1 MASLIDLATSA
12 RRKLGLEA
20 GEHTITCGTNAN
32 ALDVISVNDVLFNC
46 NSSAAYMQ
54 ADYELSA
61 NSTTVASNIKDAI
74 NTVFSTNSNIVASNV
89 ANVITIVSARTVEIV
104 TENTTGQ
111 YVVSS
116 TNTTDEPPFFSDM
129 VGWVKEAELDIANK
143 VIDEAFLADGADGI
157 IKEASIDTSGGAG
170 TSYAL
175 PTDYLRVIELRYQTS
190 VGSDVIKRA
199 EKVPYDL
206 LQDIRV
212 GDHAFYKTY
221 GTLPVNQ
228 RWYSIYGGN
237 IELGQ
242 NAAAHASTAVKMLY
256 VKKPQ
261 TSSNAASDLPEF
273 LHKVVTTYVCAQSLY
288 QLGKDQEANLMMQ
301 LYEQGIQA
309 ANGRYSSISEKSFE
323 QPK

>member
-1 MASLIDLATSA
+1 MATLIDLAVSA

-20 GEHTITCGTNAN
+20 GEHTITCSTNGNTADI
-32 ALDVISVNDVLFNC
+32 LSVNDVLLHANT
-46 NSSAAYMQ
+46 SAAYGEASFQ
-54 ADYELSA
+54 VSA
-61 NSTTVASNIKDAI
+61 TAGTHATNIKNLI
-74 NTVFSTNSNIVASNV
+74 NAVFSSDTNIVATVNSAV
-89 ANVITIVSARTVEIV
+89 VTITGARTVSLV
-104 TENTTGQ
+104 NENSAGQ
-111 YVVSS
+111 YVISS

-129 VGWVKEAELDIANK
+129 VEWVKEAELDIANK

-157 IKEASIDTSGGAG
+157 IEEVSIDTSGGAG

-175 PTDYLRVIELRYQTS
+175 PTGYLRAIELRYQTS

-199 EKVPYDL
+199 ERVPYDL

-221 GTLPVNQ
+221 GSLPVNQ

-242 NAAAHASTAVKMLY
+242 NAAAHASTAAKMLY

-261 TSSNAASDLPEF
+261 TVSGTASDLPEF
-273 LHKVVTTYVCAQSLY
+273 LHKTVITYVCAQSLY